1 MFSRGKLLCK
11 LATVEEQVDQTSGD
25 GKEVFYYFY
34 NIASSFL
41 GVNNSI
47 SRKYTLVL
55 GPFSILF
62 VGALRYVFQ
71 YLGKEFIYGFFSFVY
86 DLIPTI
92 HTNKLQN

>member
-34 NIASSFL
+34 NIASSFFQ
-41 GVNNSI
+41 
-47 SRKYTLVL
+47 
-55 GPFSILF
+55 FSILF

>member
-47 SRKYTLVL
+47 SRKYTLLIRTIFNLICRCVKVR
-55 GPFSILF
+55 FSILGKRVYLWIFF
-62 VGALRYVFQ
+62 VCL
-71 YLGKEFIYGFFSFVY
+71 
-86 DLIPTI
+86 
-92 HTNKLQN
+92 